1 MLRNIER
8 PMSPDPLPQP
18 QIIAQNRPAQHRRA
32 VYLCADD
39 RYAPYAL
46 FLADQIAVAHPRRD
60 FDICIVS
67 DSQITPHPLHDALG
81 LRLVQIDIAAL
92 KTRVLVGA
100 RIGFAAYLR
109 VFMPQLWAQDYD
121 QLLYLDGDIFYQR
134 GDISALLRQ
143 PLGGAPLG
151 AVLDTKQWHKPNRP
165 ARDVAALGLPAAPY
179 FNSGVLLMDVAKFNH
194 LRIGPRILE
203 LLVARGQ
210 DLVWHDQ
217 TALNAV
223 ILDNWAQMPLQ
234 WNFQY
239 SHKTMLWAGF
249 VDVCFFHFIG
259 RRKPF
264 LRRYGGFPARFVR
277 PYRQFLAQHFPPLAG
292 GVQARPAAPLRW
304 LAGLAIGVMNLTM
317 LRGALRMR
325 AQSGGDLEFRA
336 PEAKMPPE

>member
-1 MLRNIER
+1 
-8 PMSPDPLPQP
+8 MSLDPLPQP
-18 QIIAQNRPAQHRRA
+18 KITTQNREARHRRA

-46 FLADQIAVAHPRRD
+46 FLAQQIAVAHPSRE

-67 DSQITPHPLHDALG
+67 DTPITPHPLHDQMS
-81 LRLVQIDIAAL
+81 LRLVQIDLAAL
-92 KTRVLVGA
+92 KTQVLVGA
-100 RIGFAAYLR
+100 RIGFATYLR

-121 QLLYLDGDIFYQR
+121 RLLYLDGDIFYQR

-143 PLGGAPLG
+143 NLGGAPVA

-165 ARDVAALGLPAAPY
+165 ARDVAVLGLPAAPY
-179 FNSGVLLMDVAKFNH
+179 FNAGVLLIDVARFNA
-194 LRIGPRILE
+194 LRVGARILE
-203 LLVARGQ
+203 LLMARGQ

-223 ILDNWAQMPLQ
+223 VLGDWAQMPLQ

-264 LRRYGGFPARFVR
+264 LPRYGGFSARFVG
-277 PYRQFLAQHFPPLAG
+277 PYRTFLGHHFPHLAP
-292 GVQARPAAPLRW
+292 GVQARPAAPLRL
-304 LAGLAIGVMNLTM
+304 LAGAAIGVMNLTM
-317 LRGALRMR
+317 LLGALRMR

-336 PEAKMPPE
+336 PKAKSPQD